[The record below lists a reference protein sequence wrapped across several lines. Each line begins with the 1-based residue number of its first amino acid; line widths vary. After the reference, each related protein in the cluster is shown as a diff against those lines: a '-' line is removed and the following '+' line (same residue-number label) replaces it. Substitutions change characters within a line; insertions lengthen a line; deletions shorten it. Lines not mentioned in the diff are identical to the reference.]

1 MSGELDGVSN
11 ELDNCV
17 CRLSLER
24 WGERLDGVSNELD
37 NCVQAFAGEV
47 G

>member
-1 MSGELDGVSN
+1 MCAGFRWRGGVSGELDGVSS

-24 WGERLDGVSNELD
+24 RGER
-37 NCVQAFAGEV
+37 
-47 G
+47 